1 MKAYYVFYIIL
12 LLSGRY
18 TIKIDNLN
26 ELNTPTLILDKK
38 ILEKNCYKARKKCSE
53 LKTILRPHVKTPKSI
68 EVAKIALGKDIGPI
82 TVSTLEEA
90 EYFASSGFKDIT
102 YAVCIIPSKLNRLNY
117 IQLKYNCIIRM
128 VIDSVFVAKEIVN
141 YSKLHHT
148 NFEILIEI
156 DCGEGRSG
164 LNYQD
169 KKIEEISKLFNLNIF
184 TKLLGVLAHAG
195 HSYSTKNKNEIISI
209 SKIEREEALAS
220 LKNFVNSKNQYPV
233 ISIGSTP
240 TIFYAQDLKG
250 ITEVRA
256 GIYMF
261 WDLAQA
267 SRGICKIE
275 DIALTV
281 LASVIGH
288 NQQKGKILIDA
299 GALALSKDLS
309 ANKFMPEVGYGL
321 VCDPHNVVPYNGLNI
336 SEVHQEHGSINI
348 DNKRWFDEL
357 PIGSL
362 VRILPNHACLTC
374 AAYNKYN
381 ILEKGRIAD
390 IWSRTNGW

>member
-1 MKAYYVFYIIL
+1 MKIN
-12 LLSGRY
+12 
-18 TIKIDNLN
+18 NLN
-26 ELNTPTLILDKK
+26 ELNTPCLILDKN
-38 ILEKNCYKARKKCSE
+38 LLQKNCNKARKKCSE
-53 LKTILRPHVKTPKSI
+53 LNTILRPHVKTPKSI

-102 YAVCIIPSKLNRLNY
+102 YAVCIIPAKLKRLNY
-117 IQLKYNCIIRM
+117 IQLKYDCVIRM
-128 VIDSVFVAKEIVN
+128 VIDSVIVAKEIVN
-141 YSKLHHT
+141 YSKLNST
-148 NFEILIEI
+148 KFEILIEI

-164 LNYQD
+164 IGYQD
-169 KKIEEISKLFNLNIF
+169 EKIREISKVFDTNHH

-195 HSYSTKNKNEIISI
+195 HSYSTKNKKEIISI
-209 SKIEREEALAS
+209 SNIEREQALAS
-220 LKNFVNSKNQYPV
+220 LKNFVNSKNNSPI

-240 TIFYAQDLKG
+240 TLFYAEHLKG

-267 SRGICKIE
+267 SRGICEIG

-288 NQQKGKILIDA
+288 NQQKGKILLDA
-299 GALALSKDLS
+299 GALALSKDIS
-309 ANKFMPEVGYGL
+309 ANNFMPKAGYGL
-321 VCDPHNVVPYNGLNI
+321 VCDPHTAIPFEELSI
-336 SEVHQEHGSINI
+336 SEVHQEHGSIKVDNI
-348 DNKRWFDEL
+348 NWFDKL

-374 AAYNKYN
+374 AAYSNYN
-381 ILEKGRIAD
+381 ILENGSIVD
-390 IWSRTNGW
+390 NWSRTNGW